1 MSSIP
6 VLNDEQWLKLLEQA
20 ASTFNEVTLSRGF
33 TYFKQQRVAALIIS
47 EDRLVQARVTGSEE
61 YRVTLNLDKLKA
73 SSCTCPVHTSC
84 KHLAAVMMELAN
96 RFGYPAT
103 QIVNAKHHLKR
114 TGSVSA
120 SGPPLITPLPN
131 MDVFGWHQF
140 LNQYTSHVKPVY
152 DQGIFTDLLRHQLQ
166 NIRKGTIPFS
176 ATDWIYFELHQELFI
191 LRRIKEQN
199 AQASVNYYTSFAL
212 YRMYD
217 EIHALLKQ
225 KSAQF
230 NFTLSEE
237 RLQQTLS
244 YIRQQIAEETGHT
257 YLDYSLYTALWK
269 HWIAPHSEADDW
281 VSLEINEIEKQAA
294 HSLSASLSAVKA
306 FLYLQQSRSKE
317 AWAALEAGGSLQ
329 QAPASLFLPFLNQ
342 LSDSR
347 DWANLVDWLMR
358 TAPYFYGQKPK
369 EIDAY
374 ISCWKEAIAHDSE
387 AEKHWWNVMEGMLP
401 HSITIIEDV
410 LYEQRKWK
418 PWVEMQIL
426 QGHDPLYHRV
436 SVLQPI
442 EKEAPELLLPY
453 YHQAIG
459 HYVGLKNRHDYK
471 LAVRLLKRLEKVYK
485 KMKQTERW
493 DRFLTG
499 FMERHS
505 RLRALHEEMK
515 KGKLLE

>member
-6 VLNDEQWLKLLEQA
+6 VLNDEQWLKLLEQV

-33 TYFKQQRVAALIIS
+33 TYFKQQRVATLIIS

-61 YRVTLNLDKLKA
+61 YRVTLNLDKLRS
-73 SSCTCPVHTSC
+73 SSCTCPVQTSC

-96 RFGYPAT
+96 RFGYTAT

-114 TGSVSA
+114 TDSVSA
-120 SGPPLITPLPN
+120 SESLLNSLPN
-131 MDVFGWHQF
+131 MDVFGWHEF
-140 LNQYTSHVKPVY
+140 LNQYTSHVKPGY
-152 DQGIFTDLLRHQLQ
+152 DQGMFTDLLRYQLQ
-166 NIRKGTIPFS
+166 NIRKGAIPFL

-191 LRRIKEQN
+191 LRKIKEQN
-199 AQASVNYYTSFAL
+199 AQGSVNYYTSFAL

-230 NFTLSEE
+230 NFTHSGE
-237 RLQQTLS
+237 RLKQTLS
-244 YIRQQIAEETGHT
+244 YIRQQLAEETGHK
-257 YLDYSLYTALWK
+257 YLDYGLYTALWK
-269 HWIAPHSEADDW
+269 YWIAPHPKADDW
-281 VSLEINEIEKQAA
+281 VSQEINEIEKQPTDSPSD
-294 HSLSASLSAVKA
+294 SLSTVRA
-306 FLYLQQSRSKE
+306 FLYLHQSRSNE
-317 AWAALEAGGSLQ
+317 AWAALEASGSLKK
-329 QAPASLFLPFLNQ
+329 APASLFLPFLNHI
-342 LSDSR
+342 SDTR
-347 DWANLVDWLMR
+347 DWANLVDWLKR
-358 TAPYFYGQKPK
+358 TASYFYGQKTK
-369 EIDAY
+369 ELDAY
-374 ISCWKEAIAHDSE
+374 ISYWKEAIAHDPE
-387 AEKHWWNVMEGMLP
+387 AEKHLWNVLEGMLP
-401 HSITIIEDV
+401 HSTPIIEDV

-442 EKEAPELLLPY
+442 EKEAPGLLLPY
-453 YHQAIG
+453 YHQAID
-459 HYVGLKNRHDYK
+459 HYVTLKNRHNYK

-485 KMKQTERW
+485 KMKQIERW

-505 RLRALHEEMK
+505 RLRALQEEMK